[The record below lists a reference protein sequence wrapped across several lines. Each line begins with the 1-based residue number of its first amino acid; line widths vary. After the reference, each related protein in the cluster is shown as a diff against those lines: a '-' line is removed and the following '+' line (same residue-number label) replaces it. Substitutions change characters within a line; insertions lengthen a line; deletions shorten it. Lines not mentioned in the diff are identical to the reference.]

1 MLSFRFSSSLT
12 EEEEE
17 EEETEWCCT
26 RIDLFITG
34 VGRRPKFH
42 AIKKTQRK
50 KERKREKR
58 AKKTSKTGSHKKM
71 NFIDKNKKPA
81 NTGGIDETVKLAAGK
96 LDGLAGMHEYGD
108 RQKDYTWDCVIF
120 GDGS

>member
-1 MLSFRFSSSLT
+1 MGARAST
-12 EEEEE
+12 K
-17 EEETEWCCT
+17 
-26 RIDLFITG
+26 I
-34 VGRRPKFH
+34 PKIK
-42 AIKKTQRK
+42 IKK
-50 KERKREKR
+50 EES
-58 AKKTSKTGSHKKM
+58 KTSKKKNSRFTQNKTTKM

-108 RQKDYTWDCVIF
+108 RQKDYTWDCVVF

>member
-1 MLSFRFSSSLT
+1 MAVDQNSMQL
-12 EEEEE
+12 
-17 EEETEWCCT
+17 
-26 RIDLFITG
+26 
-34 VGRRPKFH
+34 
-42 AIKKTQRK
+42 KKHKERK
-50 KERKREKR
+50 KEREES
-58 AKKTSKTGSHKKM
+58 KKTSKTGSHKKM